1 MEIRAPKTDEEF
13 EAYYELR
20 WRILRKPWGE
30 ARGTEVDE
38 LEDSTTHIAAF
49 DEARRLI
56 GVGRLQPVEGA
67 LGQVRYMAVERE
79 WRSQGVGQAM
89 IAELERLAKRQGMTA
104 IVLDSREPAIGFY
117 LQNGYEVIGSSYLL
131 FGEIPHSKMAKSLN
145 GSA

>member
-1 MEIRAPKTDEEF
+1 M
-13 EAYYELR
+13 R

-67 LGQVRYMAVERE
+67 LGQVRYMAVEPE
-79 WRSQGVGQAM
+79 CRSQGVGQAM
-89 IAELERLAKRQGMTA
+89 IAELERLAKQHA
-104 IVLDSREPAIGFY
+104 DKLSE
-117 LQNGYEVIGSSYLL
+117 L
-131 FGEIPHSKMAKSLN
+131 KAKL
-145 GSA
+145 GR